1 MALWELGS
9 FITAGSRHHPGRRK
23 ECVFII
29 SRQNMEQEQFCIMA
43 LLQHS
48 SLWLEARTGPSFPEG
63 IGGHTGALHPD
74 ATQLQFLT
82 GFDFQ
87 DQKLKKKKE
96 IEKEIEKEISLQH
109 CRLFFKTVVTANITM
124 ETPKNKDFPSL
135 VRAHLQGQD
144 RQLAFCLS
152 KANLLH
158 SWCHLRTFFYHR
170 TGAFCCTH
178 DKLSEKEPGGYERK
192 LPWNYAGLLKRKRKG
207 EAVPGTF
214 ILLILLTH
222 TSLHSADVLLKDI
235 QDSSSYS
242 SAYCY

>member
-1 MALWELGS
+1 
-9 FITAGSRHHPGRRK
+9 
-23 ECVFII
+23 
-29 SRQNMEQEQFCIMA
+29 MA

-192 LPWNYAGLLKRKRKG
+192 LPWNYADRIDN
-207 EAVPGTF
+207 F
-214 ILLILLTH
+214 
-222 TSLHSADVLLKDI
+222 
-235 QDSSSYS
+235 
-242 SAYCY
+242 

>member
-1 MALWELGS
+1 MCIYHLQADYGAGAVLYNGFAAAQFLM
-9 FITAGSRHHPGRRK
+9 AGSEDR
-23 ECVFII
+23 
-29 SRQNMEQEQFCIMA
+29 
-43 LLQHS
+43 
-48 SLWLEARTGPSFPEG
+48 
-63 IGGHTGALHPD
+63 
-74 ATQLQFLT
+74 
-82 GFDFQ
+82 
-87 DQKLKKKKE
+87 
-96 IEKEIEKEISLQH
+96 
-109 CRLFFKTVVTANITM
+109 TANITM